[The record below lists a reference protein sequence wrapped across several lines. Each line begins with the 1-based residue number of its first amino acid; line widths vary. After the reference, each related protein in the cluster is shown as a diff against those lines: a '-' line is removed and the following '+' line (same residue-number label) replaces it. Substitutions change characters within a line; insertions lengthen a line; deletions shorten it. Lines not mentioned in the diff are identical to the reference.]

1 MKSIRSYLLAG
12 LVVWLPILVT
22 MMVLRFIVDLLDQ
35 SMALLPNAYQPER
48 WIGYHLPGFG
58 VLLSLILLFIT
69 GLVATNF
76 LGQRLVRRSES
87 LLEKIPLVRSIYNA
101 TKQVIQAVFST
112 NSQAFRKVLLV
123 EYPRKGLWTLA
134 FQTGV
139 TPADITK
146 HTGIEM
152 LSIFVPT
159 TPNPTGGFL
168 MMIPKS
174 DAVELS
180 MSVDEAFKHII
191 SLGVMQGSSL
201 RDVETIVN
209 KS

>member
-1 MKSIRSYLLAG
+1 M
-12 LVVWLPILVT
+12 VWLPILVT

-35 SMALLPNAYQPER
+35 SIALLPNAYQPER

-58 VLLSLILLFIT
+58 VLLSLLLLFIT
-69 GLVATNF
+69 GLLVTNF
-76 LGQRLVRRSES
+76 LGQRLMKWSE
-87 LLEKIPLVRSIYNA
+87 LILDRIPLVRSIYNA
-101 TKQVIQAVFST
+101 TKQMIQAIFST

-139 TPADITK
+139 APSEIIQN
-146 HTGIEM
+146 TGIDM

-174 DAVELS
+174 DAIELS
-180 MSVDEAFKHII
+180 MSIDEAFKLIV
-191 SLGVMQGSSL
+191 SLGVMQSDLSHEL
-201 RDVETIVN
+201 RDTSSF
-209 KS
+209 KSS